1 MSQHSFVLSRRVRR
15 APEAAERTLL
25 VLAPGDYAGLTLLSP
40 FARRAITGP
49 WGTGPPDRQA
59 AAELVTGARRS
70 ERVEVELGAWARD
83 AAEIRIRPVSR
94 RPERWNGRRQLRY
107 FDRAH
112 EAIDALAQ
120 TLEQATPAPVQ
131 RDERRTA

>member
-25 VLAPGDYAGLTLLSP
+25 GLAPGDYAGLALLSP
-40 FARRAITGP
+40 FERRAITGP

-59 AAELVTGARRS
+59 AAVLVTGPRRS

-83 AAEIRIRPVSR
+83 AAEIRVRPMSR
-94 RPERWNGRRQLRY
+94 RPERWSGRRQLRY

-112 EAIDALAQ
+112 EAIDSLAR
-120 TLEQATPAPVQ
+120 TLERQTPAPVE
-131 RDERRTA
+131 RSARRTA